1 MKKYLVIGNPIE
13 HSLSPKLH
21 NYWIKKNNLDAG
33 YDKKRLNESDIK
45 GIIDEV
51 KNGKIDGINVTVP
64 FKKSVIPFLDKL
76 TPLANETRSVNTIYK
91 EKENAI
97 DVVVGDN
104 TDVGG
109 FEQSLEYINYN
120 VKNKKVFILGAGGV
134 VPSILKAL
142 EKLEAAKV
150 YISNRTKEKA
160 KDLENYYKTSLGLE
174 TLDWGQ
180 SPDFDIIIN
189 ATSLGLKN
197 NDKIELDYKK
207 HKPKFFGKKKL
218 FYDIIYN
225 PAKTNFLLKG
235 KELRNTTTNGK
246 MMFICQA
253 QLAFKIWHNILP
265 KIDNETIKLLEGQT
279 TSLPSLGS
287 KF

>member
-1 MKKYLVIGNPIE
+1 MKKFLVIGNPIE

-21 NYWIKKNNLDAG
+21 NHWLKENNIDAM
-33 YDKKRLNESDIK
+33 YDKKQLSENEIK
-45 GIIDEV
+45 GIITEV
-51 KNGKIDGINVTVP
+51 KNEKINGINVTVP
-64 FKKSVIPFLDKL
+64 FKKSVIPFLDEL
-76 TPLANETRSVNTIYK
+76 TQLAKETQSVNTIFK
-91 EKENAI
+91 KDNKI
-97 DVVVGDN
+97 VGDN

-109 FEQSLEYINYN
+109 FKQSLEYINYN

-142 EKLEAAKV
+142 EKLGTTKV

-160 KDLENYYKTSLGLE
+160 KDLESHYKISLGLE

-197 NDKIELDYKK
+197 NDKIELDYNK

-218 FYDIIYN
+218 FYDVIYN
-225 PAKTNFLLKG
+225 PDKTNFLLKG
-235 KELRNTTTNGK
+235 EELGNETTNGK

-265 KIDNETIKLLEGQT
+265 KIDNETIKLLGGQI
-279 TSLPSLGS
+279 TSLS